1 MTPDVERMASTV
13 GGVNRRLRESLMR
26 LGILAISC
34 AAGYLV
40 YVGTGSRWAFAAV
53 LAVGLFG
60 GPLLLGL
67 LRARRF

>member
-1 MTPDVERMASTV
+1 
-13 GGVNRRLRESLMR
+13 MR